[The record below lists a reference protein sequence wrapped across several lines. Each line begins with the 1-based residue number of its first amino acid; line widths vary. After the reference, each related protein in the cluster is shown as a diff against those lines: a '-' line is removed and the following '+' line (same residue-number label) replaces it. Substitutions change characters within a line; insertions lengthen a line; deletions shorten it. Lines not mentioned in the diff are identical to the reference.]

1 MKVTSL
7 CTVFSLP
14 IIACQLSHINP
25 STIAAG
31 AIVSRPSAPGVPEGT
46 PTSIWLRRARAATV
60 GTSSRDVLAFKS
72 FRLWGRPSLWSS
84 WEFVPHILGRFWAVD
99 KVFWAPQSWSSPPCP
114 STQPCDFPIIFHGIL
129 LGSVGSVAFYWN
141 SPIIFNPISPSHG
154 ATFQHCAGP
163 SRTRQTVRWFLK
175 TCWTSMV
182 FPPLWDC
189 GESRC

>member
-1 MKVTSL
+1 M
-7 CTVFSLP
+7 
-14 IIACQLSHINP
+14 SHINP
-25 STIAAG
+25 SAIAAG

-46 PTSIWLRRARAATV
+46 PTSIWLRRARAATA

-129 LGSVGSVAFYWN
+129 LGSVGSVGSVAFYWN